1 MRLRRVN
8 DASCSPEP
16 VRAMRAR
23 RAARAGLL
31 DAPRSRVARG
41 YMLSTIA
48 LPNSEHFKS
57 FAPVIRR
64 SKS

>member
-1 MRLRRVN
+1 MVSETQQN
-8 DASCSPEP
+8 CSAKRKRP
-16 VRAMRAR
+16 A
-23 RAARAGLL
+23 
-31 DAPRSRVARG
+31 RVACAGRLG
-41 YMLSTIA
+41 IAEFVYIFSMIA